1 MAPPKIEQRTVTVPL
16 CPRPRV
22 FTPVPIQQLQAKL
35 DTFQTTSPSDGLHWN
50 ARRHG
55 LPFQPA
61 SPGWLETAS
70 EMERYVRSGES
81 AQDIG
86 DFALGEVE
94 GSAQTLKATAL
105 GTAKLIRHPVQCA
118 NQLGEMVISSGPA
131 LSEFSKH
138 SEDIVAGAIE
148 KKWTKFVNA
157 SNRERGRMTG
167 SGLTEVALT
176 VAPFP
181 KASKVVSASWK
192 GLVRTM
198 PKSALADRVIALPGK
213 CYQVS
218 NELGRNVLKLR
229 PSARKRAMNY
239 VCESSSLPPERIIFT
254 RDSSTA
260 YFPGTDALRIGPD
273 LLPHRNPPVGTMG
286 ANSRIGLKGCIAHE
300 LKGHRRAALA
310 GKTHPNPL
318 LEEAQASIRG
328 ARFGHDLSKAERYT
342 LLRDAVSRLAQHGIR
357 IKDVKAGLWI
367 HQP

>member
-22 FTPVPIQQLQAKL
+22 FTPNPAHQLEANL
-35 DTFQTTSPSDGLHWN
+35 DTFQATSPSDGLHWN
-50 ARRHG
+50 ARRQG

-61 SPGWLETAS
+61 SSGWLETAS

-81 AQDIG
+81 AKDIG

-105 GTAKLIRHPVQCA
+105 GTAKLIRHPIECA
-118 NQLGEMVISSGPA
+118 NQLGEAVITSGPA

-148 KKWTKFVNA
+148 TKWTKFVKA

-167 SGLTEVALT
+167 SGLIEVGLT

-181 KASKVVSASWK
+181 KASKVVSASWR

-213 CYQVS
+213 CYKIS
-218 NELGRNVLKLR
+218 NELGRNVEKLR
-229 PSARKRAMNY
+229 PCVRKRAMKGSPH
-239 VCESSSLPPERIIFT
+239 ETEII
-254 RDSSTA
+254 
-260 YFPGTDALRIGPD
+260 
-273 LLPHRNPPVGTMG
+273 
-286 ANSRIGLKGCIAHE
+286 
-300 LKGHRRAALA
+300 
-310 GKTHPNPL
+310 
-318 LEEAQASIRG
+318 
-328 ARFGHDLSKAERYT
+328 AR
-342 LLRDAVSRLAQHGIR
+342 
-357 IKDVKAGLWI
+357 
-367 HQP
+367 

>member
-22 FTPVPIQQLQAKL
+22 FTPVPVHQLEENL
-35 DTFQTTSPSDGLHWN
+35 DTFHVASPSDEPHWN
-50 ARRHG
+50 ARRNG
-55 LPFQPA
+55 LPFRPA

-81 AQDIG
+81 AHDIG
-86 DFALGEVE
+86 DFALGEAE
-94 GSAQTLKATAL
+94 GSAQTLKATVL
-105 GTAKLIRHPVQCA
+105 GTARLIRHPVVCA
-118 NQLGEMVISSGPA
+118 TQLGKAVVSSGPA

-167 SGLTEVALT
+167 SGLTEVGLT
-176 VAPFP
+176 LAPFP
-181 KASKVVSASWK
+181 KMSKVVSAGWK

-239 VCESSSLPPERIIFT
+239 VCESSSLPPERISFT
-254 RDSSTA
+254 RDGNTA
-260 YFPGTDALRIGPD
+260 YYPSSDALRIAPD

-286 ANSRIGLKGCIAHE
+286 ANSRIGWKGCIAHE
-300 LKGHRRAALA
+300 LKGHRRAAMA
-310 GKTHPNPL
+310 GKTHPNPV

-342 LLRDAVSRLAQHGIR
+342 LLRDAVARLAKHGIR
-357 IKDVKAGLWI
+357 IKDVKAELWI
-367 HQP
+367 HKP